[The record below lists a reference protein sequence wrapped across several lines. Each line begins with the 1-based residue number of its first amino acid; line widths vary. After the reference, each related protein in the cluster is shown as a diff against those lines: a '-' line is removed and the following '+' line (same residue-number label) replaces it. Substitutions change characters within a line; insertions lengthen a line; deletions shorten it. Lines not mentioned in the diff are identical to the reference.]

1 MALFCAE
8 GVLNS
13 AYKSSETIV
22 RLVQRFNFEIL
33 PQSYLAIF
41 TFL

>member
-13 AYKSSETIV
+13 AHKSSETIV